1 MMRTVVRVLLGTTLG
16 LLAVVPAAFAKGEP
30 CNAEINKFCKDVKPG
45 EARLIKCLREHDADL
60 SGACRANVNTFSQY
74 QACLDDTVRL
84 CPGMPPS
91 GTQVIKCL
99 RTHRNDLSM
108 ECQTELDRLRR

>member
-1 MMRTVVRVLLGTTLG
+1 MMRTVVGVLLGTTLG
-16 LLAVVPAAFAKGEP
+16 LLAVVPAAFAEGGP
-30 CNAEINKFCKDVKPG
+30 CTAEIDKFCKDVKPG
-45 EARLIKCLREHDADL
+45 EGRLIKCLREHDADL
-60 SGACRANVNTFSQY
+60 SDACRADVNTFSQY

-91 GTQVIKCL
+91 GAQVIKCL
-99 RTHRNDLSM
+99 RTHKNDLST